1 MILGKVVGNV
11 VSTIK
16 LPVYQG
22 YKILIVQPVNDKQKP
37 QGKSILALD
46 TVQAGVGD
54 TVLVIDEGNSSRLIM
69 NNSTAPVRTMI
80 VGIVDAISAGVFICI
95 LPPIEE
101 PCMFLLPESDLKE
114 RLSEEDVF
122 FNFDI
127 ISSLILSINSFL
139 SILSIS
145 IILYLFFSYFH

>member
-1 MILGKVVGNV
+1 MILGRVIGNV

-22 YKILIVQPVNDKQKP
+22 YKILIVQPVNDKEEP
-37 QGKSILALD
+37 QGESVLALD

-80 VGIVDAISAGVFICI
+80 VGIVDAV
-95 LPPIEE
+95 
-101 PCMFLLPESDLKE
+101 K
-114 RLSEEDVF
+114 
-122 FNFDI
+122 
-127 ISSLILSINSFL
+127 
-139 SILSIS
+139 
-145 IILYLFFSYFH
+145 

>member
-1 MILGKVVGNV
+1 MILGKVIGNV

-22 YKILIVQPVNDKQKP
+22 YKILIVQPVNDKEEP
-37 QGKSILALD
+37 QGESVLALD

-80 VGIVDAISAGVFICI
+80 VGIVDAIDKANNKGKGN
-95 LPPIEE
+95 
-101 PCMFLLPESDLKE
+101 D
-114 RLSEEDVF
+114 
-122 FNFDI
+122 
-127 ISSLILSINSFL
+127 
-139 SILSIS
+139 
-145 IILYLFFSYFH
+145 

>member
-22 YKILIVQPVNDKQKP
+22 YKILIVQPVNGKEEP
-37 QGKSILALD
+37 QGESVLALD

-80 VGIVDAISAGVFICI
+80 VGIVDT
-95 LPPIEE
+95 
-101 PCMFLLPESDLKE
+101 
-114 RLSEEDVF
+114 
-122 FNFDI
+122 
-127 ISSLILSINSFL
+127 IN
-139 SILSIS
+139 
-145 IILYLFFSYFH
+145 

>member
-22 YKILIVQPVNDKQKP
+22 YKILVVQPVNNKEEP
-37 QGKSILALD
+37 QGESVLALD

-80 VGIVDAISAGVFICI
+80 VGIVD
-95 LPPIEE
+95 
-101 PCMFLLPESDLKE
+101 
-114 RLSEEDVF
+114 
-122 FNFDI
+122 
-127 ISSLILSINSFL
+127 LIK
-139 SILSIS
+139 
-145 IILYLFFSYFH
+145 

>member
-1 MILGKVVGNV
+1 MILGKVIGNV

-22 YKILIVQPVNDKQKP
+22 YKILIVQPVNNKEEP

-80 VGIVDAISAGVFICI
+80 VGIVDAI
-95 LPPIEE
+95 
-101 PCMFLLPESDLKE
+101 K
-114 RLSEEDVF
+114 
-122 FNFDI
+122 
-127 ISSLILSINSFL
+127 
-139 SILSIS
+139 
-145 IILYLFFSYFH
+145 

>member
-1 MILGKVVGNV
+1 MILGKVIGNV

-22 YKILIVQPVNDKQKP
+22 YKILIVQPVNNKEKS

-80 VGIVDAISAGVFICI
+80 VGIVDAI
-95 LPPIEE
+95 
-101 PCMFLLPESDLKE
+101 
-114 RLSEEDVF
+114 R
-122 FNFDI
+122 
-127 ISSLILSINSFL
+127 
-139 SILSIS
+139 
-145 IILYLFFSYFH
+145 

>member
-1 MILGKVVGNV
+1 MILGKVIGNV

-22 YKILIVQPVNDKQKP
+22 YKILIVQPVNNKEEP
-37 QGKSILALD
+37 QGESVLALD

-80 VGIVDAISAGVFICI
+80 VGIVDAIE
-95 LPPIEE
+95 L
-101 PCMFLLPESDLKE
+101 
-114 RLSEEDVF
+114 
-122 FNFDI
+122 N
-127 ISSLILSINSFL
+127 
-139 SILSIS
+139 
-145 IILYLFFSYFH
+145 

>member
-1 MILGKVVGNV
+1 MILGKIVGNV

-22 YKILIVQPVNDKQKP
+22 YKILIVQPVNDKEEP

-80 VGIVDAISAGVFICI
+80 VGIVDAI
-95 LPPIEE
+95 
-101 PCMFLLPESDLKE
+101 K
-114 RLSEEDVF
+114 
-122 FNFDI
+122 
-127 ISSLILSINSFL
+127 
-139 SILSIS
+139 
-145 IILYLFFSYFH
+145 

>member
-1 MILGKVVGNV
+1 MILGKVIGNV

-22 YKILIVQPVNDKQKP
+22 YKILIVQPVNDEEEP
-37 QGKSILALD
+37 QGESVLALD

-80 VGIVDAISAGVFICI
+80 IGIVDAI
-95 LPPIEE
+95 
-101 PCMFLLPESDLKE
+101 K
-114 RLSEEDVF
+114 
-122 FNFDI
+122 
-127 ISSLILSINSFL
+127 
-139 SILSIS
+139 
-145 IILYLFFSYFH
+145 

>member
-1 MILGKVVGNV
+1 MILGKVIGNV

-22 YKILIVQPVNDKQKP
+22 YKILIVQPVNDKKEP
-37 QGKSILALD
+37 QGGSVLALD

-80 VGIVDAISAGVFICI
+80 VGIVDAI
-95 LPPIEE
+95 
-101 PCMFLLPESDLKE
+101 K
-114 RLSEEDVF
+114 
-122 FNFDI
+122 
-127 ISSLILSINSFL
+127 
-139 SILSIS
+139 
-145 IILYLFFSYFH
+145 

>member
-1 MILGKVVGNV
+1 MILGRVIGNV

-22 YKILIVQPVNDKQKP
+22 YKILIVQPVNDEEEP
-37 QGKSILALD
+37 QGESVLALD

-80 VGIVDAISAGVFICI
+80 VGIVDAI
-95 LPPIEE
+95 
-101 PCMFLLPESDLKE
+101 K
-114 RLSEEDVF
+114 
-122 FNFDI
+122 
-127 ISSLILSINSFL
+127 
-139 SILSIS
+139 
-145 IILYLFFSYFH
+145 

>member
-1 MILGKVVGNV
+1 MILGKIIGNV

-22 YKILIVQPVNDKQKP
+22 YKILIVQPVNDKEEP
-37 QGKSILALD
+37 QGESVLALD

-80 VGIVDAISAGVFICI
+80 VGIVDAV
-95 LPPIEE
+95 
-101 PCMFLLPESDLKE
+101 K
-114 RLSEEDVF
+114 
-122 FNFDI
+122 
-127 ISSLILSINSFL
+127 
-139 SILSIS
+139 
-145 IILYLFFSYFH
+145 